1 MPKKQNQRQPVKS
14 RKMPKTQPVQDY
26 EEEEDEYEE
35 DQEEEEDELENNS
48 FIDNEEEEIG
58 EDGGNYD
65 FYRNP
70 DLFKQRDKKEKAK
83 IKKEAGENEDESYK
97 GEDDNDEDYNYKK
110 EIKKEEEDDNNSQ
123 NLNDS
128 DIEIGQ
134 QYANTQKKKRRLHK
148 VRDDAEKFKKE
159 MKNLMDEEPQN
170 EEQNDIENSDND
182 IRENNEED
190 SQYSNQYRTNK
201 RKPRYK
207 DDNFIEYPEERKDK
221 YYQFEKQEAGIEQL
235 EHYISEEDKIIV
247 SADYPERLVTRYKIE
262 DLKNLSQEIKEEVD
276 WICEQKNY
284 NDFLNKKKKINTLL
298 ELFKRDFLD
307 IPYIITYRFYLF
319 EHEFQEKELW
329 EIFELDYEYQKLVE
343 LRKKVMNN
351 FNALE
356 PYLNEKIYHNMK
368 EKCIDNAKSIQDL
381 NSMMNYINYNKDKY
395 LPKDVKPDD
404 EFILPVRKTSL
415 NVQFN
420 SKLEK
425 VAERF
430 CLNTNDI
437 ASNLELIKNKESLT
451 KLLHPPVPDS
461 SLSEMIQELQIEN
474 MTHSKVMDNI
484 CSIMAKEMLT
494 HPYIKEYVYDHL
506 RHNCYVSTTPT
517 EEGNKQL
524 DVFNPS
530 FRVKRIKE
538 RPVKSFFDDLF
549 LEVSQKEKEK
559 LIEINIEIKQ
569 DPEST
574 NIFKELFNQ
583 ALNNEQ
589 NSNLE
594 NDEYGLNSGIKREKD
609 DDENDF
615 NYNSNNKSDWYI
627 FRENIIK
634 IFLEMASKQFLVDVK
649 KELKE
654 EAENYVINSSAEAF
668 EKLLMCGPY
677 TVKMS
682 NDEWGLRSIPNS
694 KKIKRTKKNQKKII
708 LKTKK
713 KRK

>member
-1 MPKKQNQRQPVKS
+1 M
-14 RKMPKTQPVQDY
+14 
-26 EEEEDEYEE
+26 
-35 DQEEEEDELENNS
+35 ENNS

-284 NDFLNKKKKINTLL
+284 NDFLNKKKENKYFTRIIQKRLL
-298 ELFKRDFLD
+298 GYSLYNYLSFL
-307 IPYIITYRFYLF
+307 
-319 EHEFQEKELW
+319 
-329 EIFELDYEYQKLVE
+329 
-343 LRKKVMNN
+343 
-351 FNALE
+351 
-356 PYLNEKIYHNMK
+356 
-368 EKCIDNAKSIQDL
+368 
-381 NSMMNYINYNKDKY
+381 
-395 LPKDVKPDD
+395 
-404 EFILPVRKTSL
+404 
-415 NVQFN
+415 
-420 SKLEK
+420 
-425 VAERF
+425 
-430 CLNTNDI
+430 
-437 ASNLELIKNKESLT
+437 LI
-451 KLLHPPVPDS
+451 
-461 SLSEMIQELQIEN
+461 
-474 MTHSKVMDNI
+474 
-484 CSIMAKEMLT
+484 
-494 HPYIKEYVYDHL
+494 
-506 RHNCYVSTTPT
+506 
-517 EEGNKQL
+517 
-524 DVFNPS
+524 
-530 FRVKRIKE
+530 
-538 RPVKSFFDDLF
+538 
-549 LEVSQKEKEK
+549 
-559 LIEINIEIKQ
+559 
-569 DPEST
+569 
-574 NIFKELFNQ
+574 
-583 ALNNEQ
+583 
-589 NSNLE
+589 
-594 NDEYGLNSGIKREKD
+594 
-609 DDENDF
+609 
-615 NYNSNNKSDWYI
+615 
-627 FRENIIK
+627 
-634 IFLEMASKQFLVDVK
+634 
-649 KELKE
+649 
-654 EAENYVINSSAEAF
+654 
-668 EKLLMCGPY
+668 
-677 TVKMS
+677 
-682 NDEWGLRSIPNS
+682 
-694 KKIKRTKKNQKKII
+694 RT
-708 LKTKK
+708 
-713 KRK
+713 